1 MAAYVEFYCDHN
13 SSSGRHGT
21 ASFHCSKSES
31 LSSFDFFEML
41 SLALAAAALGV
52 LGAPDVTIGEESE
65 SDDSLSLDSEPCFA
79 LPLAG
84 FF

>member
-1 MAAYVEFYCDHN
+1 MAVFVEFYCDHN
-13 SSSGRHGT
+13 SSSGRHV
-21 ASFHCSKSES
+21 HCSKSES

-65 SDDSLSLDSEPCFA
+65 SDDSLSSLDSESEPCFA